1 MLDSYQLAEILT
13 ARFRLALTPEVRRVA
28 DTETACVRA
37 ADVPAPNGFAVQ
49 VTAGWRSVDAEFTPD
64 KFAGDLIRSM
74 GVAGEA
80 ARKAFAKAAQA
91 FVSTGAR
98 ISLRINQTAA
108 TDFAVLPAAPWSG
121 FELKVHRMSA
131 AGTEGPDA
139 LQLEAADV
147 AAICLALVLALLPL
161 EEEDTVPSALFE
173 LGLPEGAKTR
183 VEVNRYERNP
193 VNRAACIAIYGTI
206 CSACDLDFGKSYG
219 SLGAGYIEVHH
230 VVPVSKMT
238 AGYIVD
244 PARDLIPLC
253 ANCHAM
259 VHRRD
264 PPVPLDE
271 LKSLLK
277 RHESL

>member
-1 MLDSYQLAEILT
+1 MLDSYRLAEMLT

-28 DTETACVRA
+28 DSEIACVRA
-37 ADVPAPNGFAVQ
+37 EDVPVPNGFAVQ
-49 VTAGWRSVDAEFTPD
+49 VTAGWRSVDAEFAPD

-74 GVAGEA
+74 GVADEA
-80 ARKAFAKAAQA
+80 ARQAFARVAHA
-91 FVSTGAR
+91 FASTGAR
-98 ISLRINQTAA
+98 VSLRINQTAV
-108 TDFAVLPAAPWSG
+108 TDFSVLPAAPWIG

-161 EEEDTVPSALFE
+161 EEEDTVTPALFE
-173 LGLPEGAKTR
+173 LGLPEAAKTR

-193 VNRAACIAIYGTI
+193 VNRAACIAIYGSI
-206 CSACDLDFGKSYG
+206 CGACDLDFGRTYG
-219 SLGAGYIEVHH
+219 SLGEGYIEVHH

-238 AGYIVD
+238 AGYVVD
-244 PARDLIPLC
+244 PARDLVPLC

-271 LKSLLK
+271 LRSLLGRGK
-277 RHESL
+277 PL